1 VVKGTFDSN
10 TLFILLIHHCTL
22 HHNISHAQCVHE
34 AAEALSTIAAESGG
48 AHLQLIREVLHN
60 AHFVFCT
67 LNTCGRTML
76 TSMPPPD
83 VLIVDEGMC

>member
-1 VVKGTFDSN
+1 V
-10 TLFILLIHHCTL
+10 
-22 HHNISHAQCVHE
+22 QCLHE
-34 AAEALSTIAAESGG
+34 AAEALNTIAAESGG

-76 TSMPPPD
+76 TSMPAPD
-83 VLIVDEGMC
+83 VLIVDEGTLPFLLT